1 MKFNRL
7 YIKNFKNIKE
17 IEITDFNRVN
27 LIAGDNGNGK
37 SACISAIG
45 FILTN
50 DLDEKLEEYIRW
62 GCDRFEIE
70 AELEHEGHKYIYEI
84 EVGKS
89 TKKRLCIDDAE
100 EFFNSEASKKFAE
113 IVDPSLTKYSCIAE
127 QGKTTQL
134 LFQKPSE
141 RLRTIKE
148 ILKIDSIFKAVENIK
163 EDQKNIKS
171 DIEKIDV
178 EQNVLNNITYS
189 FMDEKSIKEE
199 VEKDA
204 TVKDIL
210 LIQEDLKIKYEANKI
225 KVEKYQR
232 DFEQYSKNK
241 KNRDDLLQNIKE
253 SEEEIQIHEKNM
265 PDEIVSNES
274 VLSSLQKEIDDFNSD
289 SKRYAIEI
297 KSYEEKVKNK
307 KSIEESLSKIE
318 KDITEIKIERIP
330 TCKFNDE
337 TIKQLNDLIRDKSVE
352 LTGLNN
358 QLDLAKKGKCP
369 TCGQDYKVSSVEDI
383 EKAIS
388 DVKLSDLHAEL
399 DNQYLEI
406 KKHNDKVEAQKELSS
421 KRKELMDK
429 KAFYENQLSSFSDIK
444 KPEELKAIDIDE
456 INAQIKIQ
464 KDLQKKSKEI
474 SERRKETMLLIK
486 NIKDKIVFYNNEL
499 VKIGEVI
506 EPEKVEDEKIDFNIS
521 YYEDVKRRASVYDQ
535 KKAELDR
542 IITFNTNLKKEK
554 KVNDDNI
561 KNNEI
566 KKESLLKEQ
575 NVLNET
581 RSVLEKEFSSYLV
594 DKSISNIR
602 DWMND
607 FFQRTYG
614 RYEVTVEQDK
624 NSVNFFYKGEE
635 GILAPVGCS
644 SGAERDIL
652 ALANRIALSKIQNLG
667 ILITDEIDSQMSS
680 DNSITMYKQL
690 FEQDSIGQF
699 FIITHNEATKEM
711 IESRNDS
718 NVYEIEDGM
727 IA

>member
-1 MKFNRL
+1 
-7 YIKNFKNIKE
+7 
-17 IEITDFNRVN
+17 
-27 LIAGDNGNGK
+27 
-37 SACISAIG
+37 
-45 FILTN
+45 
-50 DLDEKLEEYIRW
+50 
-62 GCDRFEIE
+62 
-70 AELEHEGHKYIYEI
+70 
-84 EVGKS
+84 
-89 TKKRLCIDDAE
+89 
-100 EFFNSEASKKFAE
+100 
-113 IVDPSLTKYSCIAE
+113 
-127 QGKTTQL
+127 
-134 LFQKPSE
+134 
-141 RLRTIKE
+141 
-148 ILKIDSIFKAVENIK
+148 
-163 EDQKNIKS
+163 
-171 DIEKIDV
+171 
-178 EQNVLNNITYS
+178 
-189 FMDEKSIKEE
+189 MDEKSIKKE

-253 SEEEIQIHEKNM
+253 SEEEIQVYEKNM
-265 PDEIVSNES
+265 PDEIVFDEKTL
-274 VLSSLQKEIDDFNSD
+274 VSLQKEIDEFNSD

-399 DNQYLEI
+399 DRQYLEI
-406 KKHNDKVEAQKELSS
+406 KSHNDKVDAQKELSS

-554 KVNDDNI
+554 KVNDDKI
-561 KNNEI
+561 RNNEI

-635 GILAPVGCS
+635 DVLAPVGCS

>member
-37 SACISAIG
+37 SACIGAIG

-62 GCDRFEIE
+62 GCDKFEIE

-113 IVDPSLTKYSCIAE
+113 IVDPALTKYSCIAE

-163 EDQKNIKS
+163 EDQKSIKS

-178 EQNVLNNITYS
+178 EQNVLNNISYS
-189 FMDEKSIKEE
+189 FMDEKSIEDDI
-199 VEKDA
+199 EKDKK
-204 TVKDIL
+204 VKEDFTF
-210 LIQEDLKIKYEANKI
+210 QENIKIKYETNKLKI
-225 KVEKYQR
+225 EKYLR
-232 DFEQYSKNK
+232 DLEQYNKSKK
-241 KNRDDLLQNIKE
+241 SKDDLLQNIKE
-253 SEEEIQIHEKNM
+253 SEDEVSTYQKNM
-265 PDEIVSNES
+265 PDECVFDEKTL
-274 VLSSLQKEIDDFNSD
+274 VSLQKEIDDFNND
-289 SKRYAIEI
+289 SKRYAVEI
-297 KSYEEKVKNK
+297 KAYDEKIKNK
-307 KSIEESLSKIE
+307 KSVEDSLSKIE
-318 KDITEIKIERIP
+318 EDIAGIKIERLSA
-330 TCKFNDE
+330 CKFNDE
-337 TIKQLNDLIRDKSVE
+337 TVKQLNAVIRDKSAE
-352 LTGLNN
+352 LIGLNN

-369 TCGQDYKVSSVEDI
+369 TCGQDYKLSSIEDI

-388 DVKLSDLHAEL
+388 DVKLTELHLEL

-406 KKHNDKVEAQKELSS
+406 KNHNDKVEAQKELSS
-421 KRKELMDK
+421 KRKELQDK
-429 KAFYENQLSSFSDIK
+429 KAFYETQLASYIDLK
-444 KPEELKAIDIDE
+444 KPEEVKSIDLNE
-456 INAQIKIQ
+456 IEAQIKIE
-464 KDLQKKSKEI
+464 KDLQKKSQDVDSKRREI
-474 SERRKETMLLIK
+474 ASLIK
-486 NIKDKIVFYNNEL
+486 NINDKIIFYNNEL
-499 VKIGEVI
+499 KKVGDVV
-506 EPEKVEDEKIDFNIS
+506 EPVEVEDEKINFDLA
-521 YYEDVKRRASVYDQ
+521 YYEDVKKRASVYDQ

-542 IITFNTNLKKEK
+542 VVTFNEKLKKEK
-554 KVNDDNI
+554 KVNDDKI
-561 KNNEI
+561 KNNEV

-575 NVLNET
+575 NILNET

-635 GILAPVGCS
+635 GVLAPVGCS

-667 ILITDEIDSQMSS
+667 IMILDEVCSQMSS
-680 DNSITMYKQL
+680 DNSIIMYKQL
-690 FEQDSIGQF
+690 FDQDNIGQF
-699 FIITHNEATKEM
+699 FIITHNDATKEM

-718 NVYEIEDGM
+718 NVYEIKEGM
-727 IA
+727 LA